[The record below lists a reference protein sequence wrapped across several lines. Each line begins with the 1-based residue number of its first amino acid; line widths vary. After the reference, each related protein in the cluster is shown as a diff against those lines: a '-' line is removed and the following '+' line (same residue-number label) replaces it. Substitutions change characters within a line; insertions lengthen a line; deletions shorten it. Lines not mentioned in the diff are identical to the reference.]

1 MGDMLFGALQ
11 VLHYE
16 ILLFAVIGFALGGLD
31 DLAIDLLFLIRRAWR
46 AVRHPRRLRM
56 TMATLPPSSTPG
68 RIAIF
73 IPAWQEADVIGAML
87 RHAVHCW
94 GDADYRI
101 FVGAYP
107 NDPATIDAIASV
119 AIDQPYIILCLND
132 RPGPTTKADCLN
144 INWRS
149 MLAEEGR
156 SGIRFKAIV
165 MHDAEQVVTV
175 VFPEIRRKLR
185 ITPSP
190 ARQFSVAA

>member
-11 VLHYE
+11 ALHYE

-31 DLAIDLLFLIRRAWR
+31 DLAIDLLFLIRRVWR

-94 GDADYRI
+94 GDADY
-101 FVGAYP
+101 
-107 NDPATIDAIASV
+107 
-119 AIDQPYIILCLND
+119 
-132 RPGPTTKADCLN
+132 
-144 INWRS
+144 
-149 MLAEEGR
+149 
-156 SGIRFKAIV
+156 
-165 MHDAEQVVTV
+165 H
-175 VFPEIRRKLR
+175 
-185 ITPSP
+185 
-190 ARQFSVAA
+190 